1 MLLSEHSAIYPR
13 LRGFRCTLISKTVST
28 NSISQQALHL
38 FHIANI
44 YFFKVNIQI
53 FRGIFNKNY
62 IFSECT
68 PNFSMYN
75 YKILNFRFKTHFYRF
90 HLISKQ
96 KSLSKRNF
104 IPETAF
110 SNKNR
115 YFAFT
120 QRSDKE
126 KKADPLKKQTLQK
139 KKTKKFP
146 HRLFFQPNKKKRA
159 SFGNFTERCPLFT
172 RTPRS

>member
-1 MLLSEHSAIYPR
+1 MYFSQYTPR
-13 LRGFRCTLISKTVST
+13 
-28 NSISQQALHL
+28 
-38 FHIANI
+38 
-44 YFFKVNIQI
+44 
-53 FRGIFNKNY
+53 
-62 IFSECT
+62 IFS
-68 PNFSMYN
+68 M
-75 YKILNFRFKTHFYRF
+75 KIKTLKFQFKIHFYRF

-139 KKTKKFP
+139 KKTKKIPAPPIFSTKQKKEGIFRKF
-146 HRLFFQPNKKKRA
+146 HRKMPSFYPDTSFLIGNQYETPNILAQEVSK
-159 SFGNFTERCPLFT
+159 
-172 RTPRS
+172 

>member
-1 MLLSEHSAIYPR
+1 
-13 LRGFRCTLISKTVST
+13 
-28 NSISQQALHL
+28 
-38 FHIANI
+38 
-44 YFFKVNIQI
+44 
-53 FRGIFNKNY
+53 
-62 IFSECT
+62 
-68 PNFSMYN
+68 MYN

-126 KKADPLKKQTLQK
+126 KKADPLKKQTPQK

-146 HRLFFQPNKKKRA
+146 HRIFFQPNKKRGHLSEISPKDD
-159 SFGNFTERCPLFT
+159 PIIVQ
-172 RTPRS
+172 RSRLYAKINTKYPTF